1 MKKILVIRFSSIGD
15 IVLTT
20 PVIRCLKNTYP
31 NAEIHFLTKAAFK
44 AVLTA
49 NPHLEKVYAFE
60 SDLSEVINELQLED
74 YDFVVDL
81 HKNIRS
87 KRVVKVLKKP
97 SENFPKLN
105 YEKWL
110 LTNFKV
116 NKMPNIHIVD
126 RYFEAVKPLKVSND
140 FQGLDFY
147 IQPENKIVKPFDEY
161 VVLVVGAAHK
171 TKSITIDKTVEIINT
186 IASNFVLIGG
196 PGDQERANE
205 VIQLVSNPS
214 KVVSK
219 CGVYNIEESA
229 SAIEQ
234 ADFVIT
240 PDTGMMHIAS
250 AFNKHIISV
259 WGNTV
264 PDFGMY
270 PYLPQ
275 SPENMHIVEVEGLK
289 CRPCSKIGYDKC
301 PKGHFKCIKDL
312 DVRKIEAIV
321 SQRAL

>member
-31 NAEIHFLTKAAFK
+31 AAEIHFLTKAAFK

-60 SDLSEVINELQLED
+60 SDLNEVINELQFED

-87 KRVVKVLKKP
+87 KRVVKALKKP
-97 SENFPKLN
+97 SANFPKLN

-147 IQPENKIVKPFDEY
+147 IQPKNKIVKPFDEY
-161 VVLVVGAAHK
+161 VVLVVGAAHA
-171 TKSITIDKTVEIINT
+171 TKSITIVKTVEIINT

-196 PGDQERANE
+196 PGDQEKANE
-205 VIQLVSNPS
+205 VIQLVSESS
-214 KVVSK
+214 KVISK
-219 CGVYNIEESA
+219 CGVYNIEQSA

-275 SPENMHIVEVEGLK
+275 SPENMHIVEVEDLQ